1 MLGVNRGGKKIMG
14 MLISMAYKEN
24 PNYCRGKAN
33 YSNKNAVE
41 NVIRYVTRSRP
52 NEDRADSLISYGGS
66 GVRCYGTPEEMI
78 NQFLYV
84 QYVYNIDRRG
94 GRRLYHEV
102 FNLTDEDFKR
112 LCFDLNQV
120 NIFAQTICNVYYKMG
135 HQVVYAIHYEPEE
148 HLHIHFVVNTINFRT
163 GRKWHEYKAST
174 ACREMLFNEILR
186 NQECII
192 IKKIANIC

>member
-1 MLGVNRGGKKIMG
+1 M
-14 MLISMAYKEN
+14 
-24 PNYCRGKAN
+24 
-33 YSNKNAVE
+33 
-41 NVIRYVTRSRP
+41 
-52 NEDRADSLISYGGS
+52 SLINNEIQTIGFLANSIRKSFPDGILPY
-66 GVRCYGTPEEMI
+66 VRTAGKITI
-78 NQFLYV
+78 FAQFLRV
-84 QYVYNIDRRG
+84 QDVYSIERRG

-120 NIFAQTICNVYYKMG
+120 SIFAQTICNVYYQMG

-174 ACREMLFNEILR
+174 ACREMLFNKILR
-186 NQECII
+186 NQQCII

>member
-1 MLGVNRGGKKIMG
+1 MG
-14 MLISMAYKEN
+14 ILISMAYKEN

-41 NVIRYVTRSRP
+41 NVIRYVTRSRA
-52 NEDRADSLISYGGS
+52 NEDRVDSLISYGGS
-66 GVRCYGTPEEMI
+66 GVNHFGTSEEMI
-78 NQFLYV
+78 NQFLHV
-84 QYVYNIDRRG
+84 QRVHNIDRRG

-112 LCFDLNQV
+112 LCFDLDQV
-120 NIFAQTICNVYYKMG
+120 NIFAQRICNVYYQMG

-148 HLHIHFVVNTINFRT
+148 YLHIHFVVNTINFRT

-174 ACREMLFNEILR
+174 AYREKVFNEILR

-192 IKKIANIC
+192 IKKISNVS